1 MAQTTRGMQTDHR
14 RILLAQRAR
23 GRIRRRVGCLILELD
38 RPRET
43 WDDGSLRRWDA
54 LVGEADAL
62 HGRLHP

>member
-38 RPRET
+38 GRG
-43 WDDGSLRRWDA
+43 DDGSLRRWDA